1 MMRAQ
6 LWAKLA
12 GAGLASG
19 EMPRQEG
26 HGPWYVR
33 LMLGLAGCIAAAFLI
48 GFVAVG
54 LEFVV
59 QSRPG
64 SVFAGLL
71 MIASAYVLFLTARSD
86 FSAMFGL
93 AVSVA
98 GQALLAYG
106 LFRMLDGLG
115 RATPWLVMAAIEGA
129 LALAMANYIHRLL
142 SAYAA
147 VLMLA
152 AAFALSGA
160 GAIAPA
166 LAAAAVAYVWLNEL
180 RNPAL
185 HARLHPIAYGL
196 TLGLVNVE
204 TFSWGGKTFLAAF
217 ARPGVVDWARP
228 WMGELLVLAT
238 LLFVVWRLIARAG
251 WEPREPRSMIA
262 LGTAALIGAA
272 SLKAPGIAA
281 GFIIVLLG
289 FANGN
294 RVLWG
299 LGIAALLLYVSG
311 YYYLL
316 DATLLFKAG
325 VLAASGAVL
334 LGARWLML
342 KRILPDA

>member
-1 MMRAQ
+1 MMRAD
-6 LWAKLA
+6 LWAQL
-12 GAGLASG
+12 GRAGLAGG
-19 EMPRQEG
+19 EMPREEG

-59 QSRPG
+59 QSKPG
-64 SVFAGLL
+64 SIFAGVL
-71 MIASAYVLFLTARSD
+71 MIASAYVLFLTSRTD

-106 LFRMLDGLG
+106 LFRMLEGLG
-115 RATPWLVMAAIEGA
+115 RATPWLMMAAIEGA
-129 LALAMANYIHRLL
+129 LAAAMAHYIHRLL

-152 AAFALSGA
+152 AAFAVSGA
-160 GAIAPA
+160 AALAPA
-166 LAAAAVAYVWLNEL
+166 IAAAAVAYVWLNEL
-180 RNPAL
+180 QSPGL

-196 TLGLVNVE
+196 TLGLINVE
-204 TFSWGGKTFLAAF
+204 IFNWGGKPFLAAF
-217 ARPGVVDWARP
+217 ARPDAVDWARP

-251 WEPREPRSMIA
+251 WEPREPRSMMA
-262 LGTAALIGAA
+262 LATAALIGGA

-289 FANGN
+289 FSNGN

-299 LGIAALLLYVSG
+299 LGIASLLLYVSG

-316 DATLLFKAG
+316 DATLLFKSG
-325 VLAASGAVL
+325 VLAASGVVL
-334 LGARWLML
+334 LGARWLL
-342 KRILPDA
+342 LRRIVPDA